1 MRPYEKFGPFLL
13 AFPLGKGGMGEVY
26 AARTPWPARP
36 VAAVKRLRE
45 DVAAT
50 PTYAE
55 RFAHEAEL
63 AVRLEHVNIVDTI
76 DVGAVDGR
84 LYIAS
89 ELILGKSVGAIA
101 DHLLAQRQ
109 GAPTAIVIR
118 VLIDVLAG
126 LAYGHAATD
135 RNGSWLRLVHRD
147 VTPGN
152 VLVGYDGVT
161 RLTDFG
167 LAKSAISDENLT
179 QTGAIIGTPSYIA
192 PELIRAGRPTPA
204 ADIYSLGAVAY
215 RFLTGVP
222 PFEGTKAEIMNAAL
236 TGRPRSVLEIR
247 PDLPEW
253 FVHFVQRMMTPDPVR
268 RPADADALRLELESE
283 AKTHDLAI
291 DQSWVDLWMA
301 TYFEK
306 DRQRSLAE
314 AQAIASL
321 QPLDSSH
328 VSERTQIF
336 ARSDILSEARA
347 PLARDPSLAKL
358 AEEPTRIL
366 REDMLARSSREADE
380 AGRGDGGGDGGER
393 TYTDR
398 PRTEVTHDPR
408 VRDPSRS
415 GILLPR
421 PSNADASSGAHAL
434 PEMLESGVLIG
445 PVPDDAT
452 ADVPSV
458 TLVPR
463 KSAPPPPLDATPRP
477 PASRPPLV
485 DPSTRPSPPPDAA
498 RPSSMIESG
507 ATLEPG
513 VTLLPLSAQ
522 PEPTQRLPKRPTV
535 PPPAPASPL
544 PRTRRIRAVVA
555 GMVCLA
561 IAAVGL
567 GVMTL
572 RGESAAE
579 RARRAIVLRLDLVR
593 GRVDRKIAEKEA
605 IDPRVVQLLAE
616 STRAALSGD
625 YPRAETLLGDLE
637 VRLSAHVPTSTVG
650 H

>member
-26 AARTPWPARP
+26 AARTPWPSRP
-36 VAAVKRLRE
+36 VAALKRLRE

-222 PFEGTKAEIMNAAL
+222 PFEGTKAEIMQAAL

-253 FVHFVQRMMTPDPVR
+253 FVEFVQRMMTPDATR
-268 RPADADALRLELESE
+268 RPDDAGALRVELENE
-283 AKTHDLAI
+283 AKAHDLAI

-306 DRQRSLAE
+306 DRQRSLAD

-321 QPLDSSH
+321 QPIEPSH

-336 ARSDILSEARA
+336 ARSDILSSARA
-347 PLARDPSLAKL
+347 PSHHPSLTKL

-366 REDMLARSSREADE
+366 REDMLARSSREAD
-380 AGRGDGGGDGGER
+380 GPER
-393 TYTDR
+393 TYTEGAR
-398 PRTEVTHDPR
+398 PHGPQVDDLEVHGPRSDPA
-408 VRDPSRS
+408 RS
-415 GILLPR
+415 ATLLLPR
-421 PSNADASSGAHAL
+421 PSRAEASEGGPPL
-434 PEMLESGVLIG
+434 PGVLESGVLMGAG
-445 PVPDDAT
+445 PT
-452 ADVPSV
+452 ADMPSV
-458 TLVPR
+458 TEVPR
-463 KSAPPPPLDATPRP
+463 KS
-477 PASRPPLV
+477 
-485 DPSTRPSPPPDAA
+485 
-498 RPSSMIESG
+498 G
-507 ATLEPG
+507 
-513 VTLLPLSAQ
+513 
-522 PEPTQRLPKRPTV
+522 
-535 PPPAPASPL
+535 PPPAPSSSSASFDGPTQAASLPGTASPPPTGPAVVPSGRISQPPPPDPSITLLPMMAPGEATPRLIKSRTTLPPPKPPSPL
-544 PRTRRIRAVVA
+544 PRTRRIRLVVA
-555 GMVCLA
+555 GVVCLA
-561 IAAVGL
+561 LAVVVL
-567 GVMTL
+567 GVLTL
-572 RGESAAE
+572 RGASETE
-579 RARRAIVLRLDLVR
+579 RARRAVVTRLDLVR
-593 GRVDRKIAEKEA
+593 GRVDRKIADKES
-605 IDPRVVQLLAE
+605 IDTRAVQLLAE

-625 YPRAETLLGDLE
+625 YPRAETLLGELE
-637 VRLSAHVPTSTVG
+637 QRLAAHVPTSTRSTDL
-650 H
+650 

>member
-1 MRPYEKFGPFLL
+1 MPSVRAYEKFGPFLL

-118 VLIDVLAG
+118 VLLDVLAG

-135 RNGSWLRLVHRD
+135 RDGRWLRLVHRD

-167 LAKSAISDENLT
+167 LAKSGLSDDNLT

-192 PELIRAGRPTPA
+192 PELIRAERPTPA

-215 RFLTGVP
+215 RFLTGIP
-222 PFEGTKAEIMNAAL
+222 PFEGSKAEIMQRAL
-236 TGRPRSVLEIR
+236 TERPRSVLEIR

-253 FVHFVQRMMTPDPVR
+253 FVAFVHQMMTPEPTR
-268 RPADADALRLELESE
+268 RPSDAGILRNELEAE
-283 AKTHDLAI
+283 AKAHDLAI

-306 DRQRSLAE
+306 DRQRSLAD

-321 QPLDSSH
+321 EPILPSSDD
-328 VSERTQIF
+328 RTQIF
-336 ARSDILSEARA
+336 ARSDILSSAREQT
-347 PLARDPSLAKL
+347 RDPTLAKL
-358 AEEPTRIL
+358 AEEPTRII
-366 REDMLARSSREADE
+366 REDMLARSSRTADIPDYPE
-380 AGRGDGGGDGGER
+380 GER
-393 TYTDR
+393 VPRIRIEDLEVR
-398 PRTEVTHDPR
+398 PPIDGSEA
-408 VRDPSRS
+408 RS
-415 GILLPR
+415 ATLLAPR
-421 PSNADASSGAHAL
+421 PARAEGSSGGQL
-434 PEMLESGVLIG
+434 PGVLESGVLVMPARSQEI
-445 PVPDDAT
+445 
-452 ADVPSV
+452 SV

-463 KSAPPPPLDATPRP
+463 KGGSTSPPPPPGLSVRILEDAAPEHTLPPKSQRPDTAPPPRATTPLPSLTPTPPTPDQPPRP
-477 PASRPPLV
+477 
-485 DPSTRPSPPPDAA
+485 
-498 RPSSMIESG
+498 
-507 ATLEPG
+507 TLK
-513 VTLLPLSAQ
+513 TA
-522 PEPTQRLPKRPTV
+522 V
-535 PPPAPASPL
+535 PPANTAPL
-544 PRTRRIRAVVA
+544 PRTRRIRLLVAGVMGLALAAVVA
-555 GMVCLA
+555 GV
-561 IAAVGL
+561 I
-567 GVMTL
+567 TL
-572 RGESAAE
+572 RGDSAAE
-579 RARRAIVLRLDLVR
+579 TARRAVVARLDQVR
-593 GRVDRKIAEKEA
+593 VRVDGKIAAREA
-605 IDPRVVQLLAE
+605 IDPRAVQLLAE
-616 STRAALSGD
+616 STRAALAGD
-625 YPRAETLLGDLE
+625 YVRAETLLGELE
-637 VRLSAHVPTSTVG
+637 QRLAAHVPTSTSAVTP
-650 H
+650 